1 MRYTSHIG
9 LCSQLHYRCQRLCAT
24 IPPGLPLS
32 QVWKVA
38 FEALGGEDD
47 VLVLMVVGPQA
58 DALDTLPEPS
68 SLKNR

>member
-1 MRYTSHIG
+1 M
-9 LCSQLHYRCQRLCAT
+9 
-24 IPPGLPLS
+24 
-32 QVWKVA
+32 A

-68 SLKNR
+68 SLNQLKAFGETDKPWCFWVVLFAWFECVERLGLRCFWWVN